1 MSPKKFEACPLVPP
15 TAIPR
20 KHTFREPIEM
30 SARPKRTSRASIA
43 KTLRAFAWCL
53 SRKEPYSALGLQPPL
68 RCGFGRQSGTQEG
81 QQVGIYRICLGGRHA
96 VREALV
102 GL

>member
-1 MSPKKFEACPLVPP
+1 MRPKRFEACPSVPP
-15 TAIPR
+15 TAIPT

-30 SARPKRTSRASIA
+30 SARPEADIHSA

-53 SRKEPYSALGLQPPL
+53 SREGPYSPLGLQPPL